1 MLFFVF
7 VVLPNQQEIAIPQ
20 QNKVNGI
27 NTGKKGLHMLL
38 GKNICN
44 SFKYSENHHQTGEND
59 IKTIIECI

>member
-27 NTGKKGLHMLL
+27 NTGKNGLHLL
-38 GKNICN
+38 LDKTYAILLNTV
-44 SFKYSENHHQTGEND
+44 KTT
-59 IKTIIECI
+59 IKLEKTTLKQ